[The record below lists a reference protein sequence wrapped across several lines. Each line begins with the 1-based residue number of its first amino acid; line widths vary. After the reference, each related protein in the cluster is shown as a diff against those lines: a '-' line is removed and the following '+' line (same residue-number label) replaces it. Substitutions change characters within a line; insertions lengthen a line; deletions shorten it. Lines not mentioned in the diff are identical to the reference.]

1 MILGGPAPNISGLNL
16 EGTIGFHC
24 DAVILLK
31 HIDPPELA
39 DVLKQAPDPAVP
51 IADFFGNHPVRRDFV
66 GSLFNGE
73 SAKEMQQSFAP
84 IWSRLKELPFRA
96 AQEDRAGLT
105 ILRLAYSR
113 DAPVKA
119 AFNPAYPLIVQYPL
133 VGTGTGVRQ
142 QLELLAN
149 EGLLCRRH
157 FARTHACNKCGSA
170 RQNVYEACPACGDSD
185 LIEKVLVHHY
195 RCGCQE
201 PESGFIQGD
210 LLVCP
215 KCRRELRHLGV
226 DYGKP
231 GKIVACRG
239 CGAVNSTPNVN
250 FMCLDCSA
258 VTPAEGAPATD
269 WSHYDLTDLGLSSL
283 RNGRLPKFG
292 STPVLERISGAY
304 SPRDFGLIATQEK
317 RAARQLKW
325 PFSVARVTFPNID
338 VVRRDLGLV
347 ATDAAIREAADAIV
361 RMVRAGDFVGVG
373 NAPSLVIAFP
383 GIASVEFG
391 VIEDRIRK
399 TIHDAVEAPL
409 ELKVDVAEG
418 DAVIELFS
426 RG

>member
-157 FARTHACNKCGSA
+157 FARTHACNKSQTPLTVGS
-170 RQNVYEACPACGDSD
+170 QW
-185 LIEKVLVHHY
+185 LT
-195 RCGCQE
+195 
-201 PESGFIQGD
+201 
-210 LLVCP
+210 
-215 KCRRELRHLGV
+215 
-226 DYGKP
+226 
-231 GKIVACRG
+231 RG
-239 CGAVNSTPNVN
+239 
-250 FMCLDCSA
+250 
-258 VTPAEGAPATD
+258 
-269 WSHYDLTDLGLSSL
+269 Y
-283 RNGRLPKFG
+283 
-292 STPVLERISGAY
+292 
-304 SPRDFGLIATQEK
+304 Q
-317 RAARQLKW
+317 Q
-325 PFSVARVTFPNID
+325 
-338 VVRRDLGLV
+338 
-347 ATDAAIREAADAIV
+347 
-361 RMVRAGDFVGVG
+361 
-373 NAPSLVIAFP
+373 
-383 GIASVEFG
+383 
-391 VIEDRIRK
+391 
-399 TIHDAVEAPL
+399 
-409 ELKVDVAEG
+409 
-418 DAVIELFS
+418 
-426 RG
+426 